1 MVDAFKK
8 KTKSLRIKSGKTS
21 RGQKGHEGKTL
32 QLSDN
37 PDERIIYTVYKC
49 DICGESLQDVSP
61 ERHTIRQVM
70 DIPEIKVKVI
80 EHRAEVKN
88 VQNVK
93 EEISVN
99 FLME

>member
-1 MVDAFKK
+1 
-8 KTKSLRIKSGKTS
+8 
-21 RGQKGHEGKTL
+21 
-32 QLSDN
+32 
-37 PDERIIYTVYKC
+37 
-49 DICGESLQDVSP
+49 
-61 ERHTIRQVM
+61 M